1 MPSRTWS
8 SAASQTSVQSPTSPA
23 TKTVGEVRRLTDK
36 ELQEKRAK
44 GLCYRCDDKWVQGHR
59 CKRKELS
66 VMLIDEEEDA
76 EIEAGE
82 AVNNPVE
89 EFPAEVSLNSVVG
102 LSNPKTM
109 KVKGLIGDMMVV
121 VMIDPGATHNFIS
134 KNAVKTGGVVVTPS
148 GSFGVSLGN
157 GEAIKGDG
165 VCKDVRLQL
174 DGGIEL
180 LEDFLPLELGSSDV
194 ILGIQWLEK
203 LGMVTTNWKTQVMK
217 FELGGELVTLIGDQT
232 LVHSQVS
239 LKAMLKA
246 LRKQGQE
253 YWVECNRLEQIN
265 GQGEGVNSGVP
276 SFLQPV
282 VQLHSRVFD
291 TPVGLPPSRDHEH
304 AINMKEGSSP
314 VSMRPYRYPHCQK
327 DEIERL
333 IAEMLAAGIIKPST
347 SPYSSPVLLVKKKDG
362 SWRFCVDYRAL
373 NKDTVPDK
381 YPIPVIDELLDEL
394 SGAVCFSKLD
404 LKAGYHQILVRP
416 EDTHK
421 TAFRTHDGH
430 YEFLVMPFGLTN
442 APATFQ
448 SLMNDIFRPF
458 LRKFVL
464 VFFDDILIYSKSQED
479 HKEHLG
485 LVLAKLGEHTLYAN
499 LKKCEFGRAKIGYL
513 GHVISS
519 SGVEV
524 DQDKVQAVKE
534 WPQPTNLRELRGF
547 LGLTGYYRKFVS
559 QYAQIAHPLTDQL
572 KKDNF
577 GWTPQA
583 TEAFESLKTAMI
595 TSPVLVLPD
604 FTQEFILE
612 ADASG
617 YGVGAVLMQGNRPVA
632 YFSKLLGI
640 RSQQKAVYE
649 KELIA
654 ICLAIQ
660 KWRHYLMGRHFVV
673 RSDQRSLKYILQQR
687 EINQAYQKWV
697 TKLLGFDF
705 EIQFKPGVANRA
717 ADALS
722 RKQVG
727 EVALNSLVTTHG
739 VDWTKLD
746 REILADTELQKIR
759 NSILNGDEGQAEFH
773 VVDNRLLYKGRTVIP
788 RNSTFIPILLRVY
801 HDSVMGGHN
810 GELKTYLRIAAD
822 WYWIGMRRSVS
833 SYVQKCEVCQQNK
846 VSQQSPAGLLQPLNI
861 PTMVWEDLSMDFI
874 EGLPLSKGVNA
885 ILVVVDRL
893 SKYAHFIGLRHPFD
907 AFTVAA
913 VFVKEVVRLH
923 GFPASIITDRDI
935 IFLSTFWKELFK
947 L

>member
-1 MPSRTWS
+1 MGHFINGLKEEITAEVRLLHPVSLEHAMETAVRVEEKHRVTRAPKLNLSTIKTGSFTYSKGTSVQAPYSIVPPSSPMPSRTWS

-291 TPVGLPPSRDHEH
+291 TPVGLPPSRGHEH

-314 VSMRPYRYPHCQK
+314 VSMRPYRYPYCQK

-362 SWRFCVDYRAL
+362 SCPRLKQGHR
-373 NKDTVPDK
+373 TGQVP
-381 YPIPVIDELLDEL
+381 
-394 SGAVCFSKLD
+394 
-404 LKAGYHQILVRP
+404 H
-416 EDTHK
+416 
-421 TAFRTHDGH
+421 
-430 YEFLVMPFGLTN
+430 
-442 APATFQ
+442 
-448 SLMNDIFRPF
+448 
-458 LRKFVL
+458 
-464 VFFDDILIYSKSQED
+464 
-479 HKEHLG
+479 
-485 LVLAKLGEHTLYAN
+485 
-499 LKKCEFGRAKIGYL
+499 
-513 GHVISS
+513 
-519 SGVEV
+519 
-524 DQDKVQAVKE
+524 
-534 WPQPTNLRELRGF
+534 
-547 LGLTGYYRKFVS
+547 
-559 QYAQIAHPLTDQL
+559 
-572 KKDNF
+572 
-577 GWTPQA
+577 
-583 TEAFESLKTAMI
+583 
-595 TSPVLVLPD
+595 
-604 FTQEFILE
+604 
-612 ADASG
+612 SG
-617 YGVGAVLMQGNRPVA
+617 YRRVA
-632 YFSKLLGI
+632 
-640 RSQQKAVYE
+640 R
-649 KELIA
+649 
-654 ICLAIQ
+654 
-660 KWRHYLMGRHFVV
+660 
-673 RSDQRSLKYILQQR
+673 
-687 EINQAYQKWV
+687 
-697 TKLLGFDF
+697 
-705 EIQFKPGVANRA
+705 
-717 ADALS
+717 
-722 RKQVG
+722 
-727 EVALNSLVTTHG
+727 
-739 VDWTKLD
+739 
-746 REILADTELQKIR
+746 
-759 NSILNGDEGQAEFH
+759 
-773 VVDNRLLYKGRTVIP
+773 
-788 RNSTFIPILLRVY
+788 
-801 HDSVMGGHN
+801 
-810 GELKTYLRIAAD
+810 
-822 WYWIGMRRSVS
+822 
-833 SYVQKCEVCQQNK
+833 
-846 VSQQSPAGLLQPLNI
+846 
-861 PTMVWEDLSMDFI
+861 
-874 EGLPLSKGVNA
+874 
-885 ILVVVDRL
+885 
-893 SKYAHFIGLRHPFD
+893 
-907 AFTVAA
+907 
-913 VFVKEVVRLH
+913 
-923 GFPASIITDRDI
+923 
-935 IFLSTFWKELFK
+935 
-947 L
+947 

>member
-1 MPSRTWS
+1 
-8 SAASQTSVQSPTSPA
+8 
-23 TKTVGEVRRLTDK
+23 
-36 ELQEKRAK
+36 
-44 GLCYRCDDKWVQGHR
+44 
-59 CKRKELS
+59 
-66 VMLIDEEEDA
+66 
-76 EIEAGE
+76 
-82 AVNNPVE
+82 
-89 EFPAEVSLNSVVG
+89 
-102 LSNPKTM
+102 
-109 KVKGLIGDMMVV
+109 
-121 VMIDPGATHNFIS
+121 
-134 KNAVKTGGVVVTPS
+134 
-148 GSFGVSLGN
+148 
-157 GEAIKGDG
+157 
-165 VCKDVRLQL
+165 
-174 DGGIEL
+174 
-180 LEDFLPLELGSSDV
+180 
-194 ILGIQWLEK
+194 
-203 LGMVTTNWKTQVMK
+203 
-217 FELGGELVTLIGDQT
+217 
-232 LVHSQVS
+232 
-239 LKAMLKA
+239 
-246 LRKQGQE
+246 
-253 YWVECNRLEQIN
+253 
-265 GQGEGVNSGVP
+265 
-276 SFLQPV
+276 
-282 VQLHSRVFD
+282 
-291 TPVGLPPSRDHEH
+291 
-304 AINMKEGSSP
+304 
-314 VSMRPYRYPHCQK
+314 
-327 DEIERL
+327 
-333 IAEMLAAGIIKPST
+333 
-347 SPYSSPVLLVKKKDG
+347 
-362 SWRFCVDYRAL
+362 
-373 NKDTVPDK
+373 
-381 YPIPVIDELLDEL
+381 
-394 SGAVCFSKLD
+394 
-404 LKAGYHQILVRP
+404 
-416 EDTHK
+416 
-421 TAFRTHDGH
+421 
-430 YEFLVMPFGLTN
+430 MPFGLTN

-759 NSILNGDEGQAEFH
+759 SSILNGDEGQAEFH

-923 GFPASIITDRDI
+923 GFPASIITDRDR